1 MSSILTNN
9 GAMVALQTLR
19 GINNAMD
26 TTQNEISTGKTINNA
41 KDNAALWTISKVME
55 SDVSG
60 LKSVS
65 DSLSLAKGVVTTA
78 RGGAETIA
86 KLISEIK
93 EKVIAA
99 QDGNAD
105 RETLKKDVDD
115 LVKQINLT
123 ANASQFNGINM
134 LNVADDADVTDFEAL
149 MSLDRAGSAVTASKI
164 TVDMTT
170 TNLVADTDGGLEGLV
185 DLQDLDWDDPATF
198 DAAEALTLVEAAL
211 STALGVAA
219 ELGTAGKRIE
229 IQSDFITKLSTSL
242 TSAVG
247 AIVDT
252 NMEEASARLK
262 ALQTQQQLGVQ
273 ALSIANNAPQNIL
286 ALFR

>member
-19 GINNAMD
+19 GINSAMD

-105 RETLKKDVDD
+105 RGALKKDVDD

-170 TNLVADTDGGLEGLV
+170 TNLVAEADGGLEGLV

-211 STALGVAA
+211 STALGVAG
-219 ELGTAGKRIE
+219 ELGTAGKRVE

>member
-170 TNLVADTDGGLEGLV
+170 TNLVADADGGLEGLV